1 MRTVAQETAPWI
13 ALRNCSKE
21 AGEKASIYVLLVKEE
36 YMQLSTY
43 FCRRFLLVMRSSYH
57 QEEL

>member
-1 MRTVAQETAPWI
+1 MRTIAQETAPWI

-21 AGEKASIYVLLVKEE
+21 AGEKPSIYVILVKEE
-36 YMQLSTY
+36 YMQSSTD
-43 FCRRFLLVMRSSYH
+43 FCRRFLLVMRSSHH